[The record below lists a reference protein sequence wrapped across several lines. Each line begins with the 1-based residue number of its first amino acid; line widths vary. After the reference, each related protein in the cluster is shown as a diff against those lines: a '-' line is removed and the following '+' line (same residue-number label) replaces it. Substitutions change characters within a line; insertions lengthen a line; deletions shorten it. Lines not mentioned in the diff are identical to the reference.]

1 MTEMHSPHG
10 RDHRSWLDQINLLSV
25 ALLLVSLVCI
35 VLVLIG
41 VSRHGSAAYWVFVP
55 TALAVWNILTIRRR

>member
-1 MTEMHSPHG
+1 MHSPRG
-10 RDHRSWLDQINLLSV
+10 RRNHHWTDDLNLLSV

-35 VLVLIG
+35 VLALIG
-41 VSRHGSAAYWVFVP
+41 IVRDGSAAFWVFVP